1 MKLFHNRITINLDYR
16 LEIILINNNIYLYLI
31 IIKNNINK

>member
-16 LEIILINNNIYLYLI
+16 LEIILINNIYLYLI